1 MGNITTPSA
10 NGSKTNT
17 TSSFWSKPWGQ
28 RGTAGAAIPA
38 SLRFEN
44 LCLDYNGFCAV
55 DNVNVTLKAGEVVC
69 LLGQSGC
76 GKTSLLRLVAGLEQ
90 PTRGR
95 ILLDER
101 EVSSPHVL
109 LAPNKRHLSLMFQD
123 YALFP
128 HMSVL
133 DNVLFGLR
141 HLSSAEA
148 RAKAIKILARVGMEN
163 YANTHPHALSGGEQQ
178 RVALAR
184 AVAPRPGVLL
194 MDEPF
199 SNLDQNMRDA
209 VREETLAL
217 IRETRATTLLVTH
230 DAEEAMRVADRIV
243 LMRHG
248 QVVQVGTPE
257 DIYRRPADVYAARF
271 FSDLN
276 EMNAVVQN
284 RKIELPFASIPAPDY
299 VDGTAVIVCIR
310 PQGIQLA
317 PAGFC
322 VPARVLE
329 RRFLGPVEL
338 IGIAVQG
345 METPLR
351 VRLRSALGEQVHVGQ
366 DVGITLIPQE
376 VLVFKA

>member
-1 MGNITTPSA
+1 MNESIAATH
-10 NGSKTNT
+10 KTS
-17 TSSFWSKPWGQ
+17 SSFWGKPWGQ

-38 SLRFEN
+38 SLTFEN
-44 LCLDYNGFCAV
+44 LCLNYDGFHAV
-55 DNVNVTLKAGEVVC
+55 QEVNIALKAGEVVC

-76 GKTSLLRLVAGLEQ
+76 GKTSLLRLVAGLER
-90 PTRGR
+90 PSRGR

-101 EVSSPHVL
+101 EVSSPQVM
-109 LAPNKRHLSLMFQD
+109 LAPNKRNLSLMFQD

-133 DNVLFGLR
+133 DNVLFGLK
-141 HLSSAEA
+141 HLSSSEA
-148 RAKAIKILARVGMEN
+148 RAKALKILARVGMEA
-163 YANTHPHALSGGEQQ
+163 YASSYPHALSGGEQQ

-243 LMRHG
+243 LMRRG
-248 QVVQVGTPE
+248 QVVQAGTPE

-276 EMNAVVQN
+276 EINAVVHDG
-284 RKIELPFASIPAPDY
+284 RIELPFATIPAPNY
-299 VDGTAVIVCIR
+299 AHGTAVIVCIR
-310 PQGIQLA
+310 PQGIQLT

-338 IGIAVQG
+338 VGIAVQG
-345 METPLR
+345 IDTPLR
-351 VRLRSALGEQVHVGQ
+351 VRLRSALGEQVFVGQ

-376 VLVFKA
+376 VLVFQA